1 MLKKFRNNLLLL
13 FQIIIFVYFIILI
26 FLYFYQRNL
35 MYHPNENNYSDDK
48 ISVHIDKVK
57 VITDDNIEL
66 LGWYHQ
72 KDLQKYKTVLFF
84 HGNAGSLE
92 NRIHKLN
99 HFREMDVNF
108 LIIAWRGFSG
118 NKGKPSEKGLY
129 IDGQSAL
136 NWLSGKGVKEKN
148 IIIYGESLG
157 TGVATHLSQNKNFA
171 GVILE
176 TPFTSMIDAAKTFY
190 PYIPVSLL
198 LKDKFDN
205 KIKIKNVRAPVLI
218 MHGEADQIVPFSMG
232 KKIYEIANEPKYSY
246 FTKHDNHMMEYDENL
261 IKALNSFIKSL
272 N

>member
-1 MLKKFRNNLLLL
+1 MLKKFKDNLFSFL
-13 FQIIIFVYFIILI
+13 QIIIVVYLLVLV

-35 MYHPNENNYSDDK
+35 LYHPNENNYSNDQ
-48 ISVHIDKVK
+48 ISVSIEKVK
-57 VITDDNIEL
+57 INTSDNIDL
-66 LGWYHQ
+66 LAWYHE
-72 KDLQKYKTVLFF
+72 KDLKKYKTILYF

-99 HFREMDVNF
+99 HFSEMDVNF

-129 IDGQSAL
+129 EDGRSGI
-136 NWLSGKGVKEKN
+136 NWLINKGVKEEN
-148 IIIYGESLG
+148 IVIYGESLG
-157 TGVATHLSQNKNFA
+157 TGVATHLSQKKNFA

-176 TPFTSMIDAAKTFY
+176 TPFTSMVDAAKTFY

-205 KIKIKNVRAPVLI
+205 KSKINNINTPILI
-218 MHGEADQIVPFSMG
+218 MHGEADQIVPFFMG
-232 KKIYEIANEPKYSY
+232 KKMYEIANEPKYSY
-246 FTKHDNHMMEYDENL
+246 FTKHDNHMMEFDENL
-261 IKALNSFIKSL
+261 VKTLKSFLKSL